1 MINQSFIKYGC
12 TIYFHICFII
22 WDIRPDTSFSV
33 SKLYFFMR
41 LDLKLDSIGY
51 PVFSPIFLPQA
62 SSRVGGQEIP
72 VPLSLII

>member
-1 MINQSFIKYGC
+1 
-12 TIYFHICFII
+12 
-22 WDIRPDTSFSV
+22 
-33 SKLYFFMR
+33 MR